1 MEYTLTLRRQK
12 CYKSFERMTD
22 TESGVPSKPPQHIQ
36 LSIYI
41 RNRSEPIDKCPN
53 STLGS
58 HTVLNDRHQDQLA
71 KCPNSTSC
79 SKEKFAGCTAVYLLD
94 LGPCQ
99 LVQMHL
105 SVLLWEGGSWQSV
118 PSRRE
123 TGRDPK
129 TNDFGNSE
137 ERAPRASSWVR
148 QHPAWQFQWQ
158 LYLENPVEPDLA
170 RAQRRI
176 GAKNCYHRKVG
187 IAAAPRSKAI

>member
-1 MEYTLTLRRQK
+1 MEYTLTLEDRNV
-12 CYKSFERMTD
+12 TD
-22 TESGVPSKPPQHIQ
+22 LLRGWLIQNPESQAKPLNTCSCRFISETGQNQ
-36 LSIYI
+36 LT
-41 RNRSEPIDKCPN
+41 KCPN
-53 STLGS
+53 STLCS

-99 LVQMHL
+99 LIQMHL
-105 SVLLWEGGSWQSV
+105 SVLLREGGSWQSV

-123 TGRDPK
+123 TARDPK

-137 ERAPRASSWVR
+137 ERAPKASSWVQ

-170 RAQRRI
+170 RAQRHI
-176 GAKNCYHRKVG
+176 GAKNYYHRKVG
-187 IAAAPRSKAI
+187 IAAAPRSKAV

>member
-137 ERAPRASSWVR
+137 ERAPKPALESSSTQPSSSSGSSTWKTLWSQISR
-148 QHPAWQFQWQ
+148 EHSAT
-158 LYLENPVEPDLA
+158 LA
-170 RAQRRI
+170 RKTITI
-176 GAKNCYHRKVG
+176 GKWV
-187 IAAAPRSKAI
+187 